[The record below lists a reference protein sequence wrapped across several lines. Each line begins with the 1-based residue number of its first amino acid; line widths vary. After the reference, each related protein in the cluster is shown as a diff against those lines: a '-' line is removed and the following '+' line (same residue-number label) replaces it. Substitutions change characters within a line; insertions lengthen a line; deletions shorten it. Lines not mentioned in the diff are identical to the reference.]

1 MEIQSLH
8 HVSLPVTDL
17 DRSRKYYREMLA
29 LEELER
35 PPFDFRGAWFRV
47 GNSQQLHLIV
57 HPDSTF
63 RHGKGLDSRDTHFA
77 LRVKGFRRAL
87 EFLRSK
93 GFREDVDEMDPMK
106 MRVRYEAVAGF
117 PQIHVLDPDRNVIE
131 INADHLD

>member
-1 MEIQSLH
+1 MEIESLH

-17 DRSRKYYREMLA
+17 ERSRQYYREMLA

-35 PPFDFRGAWFRV
+35 PPFDFLGAWFRV

-77 LRVKGFRRAL
+77 LRVKSFRRTL
-87 EFLRSK
+87 ELLRSK
-93 GFREDVDEMDPMK
+93 GFREDADEMDPMK

-131 INADHLD
+131 INAASLD

>member
-1 MEIQSLH
+1 MEIESLH

-17 DRSRKYYREMLA
+17 ERSRQYYREVLA

-47 GNSQQLHLIV
+47 GIQQLHLIV

-77 LRVKGFRRAL
+77 FRVKSYRQAI
-87 EFLRSK
+87 EFLRSR
-93 GFREDVDEMDPMK
+93 GFREDTDDMDPMK
-106 MRVRYEAVAGF
+106 MRVRYQATAGF
-117 PQIHVLDPDRNVIE
+117 PQIHILDPDRNVIE
-131 INADHLD
+131 LNAEIVD